1 VAIEDLRAPFKIG
14 LVDNT
19 LSTIPTSEWQ
29 DRLAARLAR
38 GHAGHHSVSPTYH
51 LSGAPLQQRR
61 RLDTPSASSSTR
73 QPNWNEMY
81 TMDALSGENFFSAY
95 FLI

>member
-1 VAIEDLRAPFKIG
+1 MLCKAPSA
-14 LVDNT
+14 DNT

-29 DRLAARLAR
+29 DRLSASLTR
-38 GHAGHHSVSPTYH
+38 GAVGHHGLSPAYN

-61 RLDTPSASSSTR
+61 RLDVPSTSSGPR

-81 TMDALSGENFFSAY
+81 TMDALSGGRLAPY
-95 FLI
+95 AIDLIS